1 MKKLEKSQLV
11 VVAFTFALLLLVGG
25 TYAYFSINATSDKTG
40 AKVTGKAN
48 NLGNP
53 TMQIKTSKLYLNL
66 DANLMSQA
74 NAGKTYYANENES
87 GLALET
93 NPNYTLATA
102 QLPEGDEALDCTY
115 NYKVTAT
122 VTTPITDNSDSDV
135 KVVVGDK
142 TMTLNAHPET
152 FYENQHEPM
161 SQGTRSHQLAMYV
174 VYESPLQMIS
184 DSPTKYDKNLRS
196 FEFIKSIPTTWDE
209 TVPLEGEVGEYI
221 ALARRHNDTWY
232 IGVING
238 ATPRH
243 IEIDLSFIGN
253 GPKKIKAHIRWSK
266 CRATGERLP
275 NNRTSYQ
282 GQLKNCP

>member
-1 MKKLEKSQLV
+1 MDEAFAQFSKWGVKGVKIDFMDRNDAKMVNFYEQ
-11 VVAFTFALLLLVGG
+11 VAIKATQYKLLVDFHGSYPNEG
-25 TYAYFSINATSDKTG
+25 MRRKY
-40 AKVTGKAN
+40 
-48 NLGNP
+48 P
-53 TMQIKTSKLYLNL
+53 
-66 DANLMSQA
+66 NLMTRE
-74 NAGKTYYANENES
+74 GVI
-87 GLALET
+87 GLE
-93 NPNYTLATA
+93 
-102 QLPEGDEALDCTY
+102 Y
-115 NYKVTAT
+115 NKWSKRAT
-122 VTTPITDNSDSDV
+122 VTHDVIIPYLRMWVGPMDYTP
-135 KVVVGDK
+135 GA
-142 TMTLNAHPET
+142 MLNAHPET

-221 ALARRHNDTWY
+221 ALTRRHNDTWY

-253 GPKKIKAHIRWSK
+253 GPKKIKAHIDGVNAGQQAKDSQIIEQVIKDNEKLPIDMSRGGGY
-266 CRATGERLP
+266 TGIIHIE
-275 NNRTSYQ
+275 
-282 GQLKNCP
+282 K